1 MRQVGG
7 VPFGRAALAGALVTG
22 LLAWADALTVSAG
35 ESPRLTWPE
44 FAALAGRS
52 GVFLLPAVL
61 AGVFLVWGLG
71 AWRSAVRAKRGA
83 AAPPPGGARAL
94 LQVVAPVAVF
104 WIVFFGVMARVDYK
118 DRWWWK
124 SVLWGLLAGWIA
136 RRLIRLAGR
145 REDRPPH
152 GSAARYTAAGLVI
165 VWGLMWLPQALLAG
179 SEARRPLEPI
189 PPADPAQ
196 PPNVLLVIIDTLR
209 ADHLGA
215 YGYARETSPAMDR
228 LAASGFLF
236 RDAVSPSSWTLPA
249 VASILTSTYPGHH
262 GADRLGAK
270 LPREMDDLASRLRGA
285 GYRTVSFN
293 TNPWLRRGFGFD
305 DGFEEYYDQSRLS
318 LRRDLAG
325 VRLKNLVLR
334 SLGRVRDDPE
344 RLPQAAAVTAR
355 AERWLRRNG
364 SEPFFLYLHY
374 MDVHAPYLPVR
385 PFRDAFCAGHRF
397 DVPDHELEY
406 RFRLRKTAGD
416 AEVLE
421 HMLERYDE
429 EILATDRSIGRLVE
443 VLEALG
449 LRERTHLVLTSDH
462 GEEFYDHGG
471 TRHSRT
477 LYEEVVRV
485 PLIVVPAGWRGAQGR
500 VVESRVSTL
509 DIFPA
514 ILEMAGLDV
523 PEGIAGVSLPR
534 LAPPEGSA
542 RAASLGEGYPEGIA
556 GAALPR
562 PVGSQLYRREWSWT
576 ALYIGADKI
585 IRGRPPADDPS
596 AEMKVELYRLDADPA
611 ERSDLAAEEPG
622 RVEHL
627 LSRLEHQES
636 LWGVPIEMRRPSE
649 ETIDPETLEQLR
661 ALGYVK

>member
-7 VPFGRAALAGALVTG
+7 VPFGRAALAGALVAG
-22 LLAWADALTVSAG
+22 VLAWLDALTVSAG
-35 ESPRLTWPE
+35 EDPRLSWPE

-52 GVFLLPAVL
+52 GIFLLPAFL
-61 AGVFLVWGLG
+61 AGVLLVWSLG
-71 AWRSAVRAKRGA
+71 TWRSAVRSKRGA
-83 AAPPPGGARAL
+83 AVPPPGGARAL
-94 LQVVAPVAVF
+94 LHMVGPVAVF
-104 WIVFFGVMARVDYK
+104 WIVFFGVMARADYK

-124 SVLWGLLAGWIA
+124 AVLWGLLAGWIA
-136 RRLIRLAGR
+136 RRLIRLAARG
-145 REDRPPH
+145 EDRPPH
-152 GSAARYTAAGLVI
+152 GSAVRYMAAGLVI

-179 SEARRPLEPI
+179 SEARRPLVPI
-189 PPADPAQ
+189 PATDPAQ

-228 LAASGFLF
+228 LAASGILF
-236 RDAVSPSSWTLPA
+236 RDVVSPSSWTLPA

-270 LPREMDDLASRLRGA
+270 LPRELDDLATRLREA

-293 TNPWLRRGFGFD
+293 TNPWLRRSFGFD
-305 DGFEEYYDQSRLS
+305 DGFDEYYDQSRLS

-334 SLGRVRDDPE
+334 GLDRVRDDPE
-344 RLPQAAAVTAR
+344 RLPRAAAVTAR

-385 PFRDAFCAGHRF
+385 PFRGAFCTGHRF
-397 DVPDHELEY
+397 DVPDHELEHL
-406 RFRLRKTAGD
+406 FRLGKTKGE

-421 HMLERYDE
+421 HILERYDE
-429 EILATDRSIGRLVE
+429 DILATDSSIGRLVE
-443 VLEALG
+443 TLEALG

-485 PLIVVPAGWRGAQGR
+485 PLIVVPAGPRTAEGR

-509 DIFPA
+509 DILPA
-514 ILEMAGLDV
+514 ILEMIGLSV

-534 LAPPEGSA
+534 LAPSADAVRAVSQGRGDPEGS
-542 RAASLGEGYPEGIA
+542 G
-556 GAALPR
+556 GATLPR
-562 PVGSQLYRREWSWT
+562 PIGSQLYRREWSWT
-576 ALYIGADKI
+576 ALYIGTDKI
-585 IRGRPPADDPS
+585 IRGRPPAGDPS
-596 AEMKVELYRLDADPA
+596 ADTEVELYRLDTDPA
-611 ERSDLAAEEPG
+611 ERSNLASEDPQ
-622 RVEHL
+622 RVDGL

-636 LWGVPIEMRRPSE
+636 LWGVPHEMRRPAE